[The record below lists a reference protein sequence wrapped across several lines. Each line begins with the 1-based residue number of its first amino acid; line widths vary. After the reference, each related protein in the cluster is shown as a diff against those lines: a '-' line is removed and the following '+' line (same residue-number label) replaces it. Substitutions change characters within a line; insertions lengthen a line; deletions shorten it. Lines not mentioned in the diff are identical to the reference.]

1 MKRNRL
7 WQLGLGTLATLV
19 VLVGGY
25 FPGRDYSTRVQAQ
38 SAAPAAPSTPAPARA
53 TQPTPASTPATTPVP
68 ATPSTPTPARAT
80 QPTPTATPGATPAPA
95 TPSTPAPARAI
106 QPTPTAT
113 PAPAPAIGLPE
124 NTLGL
129 SLGEGTYKED
139 GRFEI
144 GILDGYQVSSVA
156 GVPIIE
162 SSDRSLA
169 YTALIRQRATN
180 QSLSPN
186 ALAQIALETL
196 QGGEEFQPGAVQPV
210 APGAILLPWTGTLSA
225 NGVKP
230 VSGRVFVRQVDR
242 TVLMLVVCANEE
254 GKASLDSAIAA
265 LAGSLQTPT
274 IPISP

>member
-38 SAAPAAPSTPAPARA
+38 SAAPAAPSTPAPAPA
-53 TQPTPASTPATTPVP
+53 TQPTPASTPAT
-68 ATPSTPTPARAT
+68 PSTPAPAPAT
-80 QPTPTATPGATPAPA
+80 QPTPTATPAPAPA
-95 TPSTPAPARAI
+95 PAI

-129 SLGEGTYKED
+129 SLGEGTYKEE
-139 GRFEI
+139 GQFEI

-186 ALAQIALETL
+186 ALTQIAIETL
-196 QGGEEFQPGAVQPV
+196 QGGEGFQPGAVQPI
-210 APGAILLPWTGTLSA
+210 APGEILLSWTGTLSA

-242 TVLMLVVCANEE
+242 TVLMLVVSATEE

>member
-25 FPGRDYSTRVQAQ
+25 FGDREHPSFYSTRVQAQ
-38 SAAPAAPSTPAPARA
+38 SPGPAAPPTPAPAA
-53 TQPTPASTPATTPVP
+53 QP
-68 ATPSTPTPARAT
+68 
-80 QPTPTATPGATPAPA
+80 
-95 TPSTPAPARAI
+95 
-106 QPTPTAT
+106 T
-113 PAPAPAIGLPE
+113 PAPAPATTPAPAAQPAPAPAPATTPAPAAPPTPTPTPATTPAPAPVTGLPE

-129 SLGEGTYKED
+129 SLGQGTYRED

-156 GVPIIE
+156 GIPIIE
-162 SSDRSLA
+162 SSDRALA
-169 YTALIRQRATN
+169 YTAIVRQRATN

-186 ALAQIALETL
+186 ALAQIAIETL
-196 QGGEEFQPGAVQPV
+196 HGGEGFQPGAVQPV

-225 NGVKP
+225 SGMQP

-242 TVLMLVVCANEE
+242 NVLMLVVSTTEE
-254 GKASLDSAIAA
+254 GQASLDSAIAA
-265 LAGSLQTPT
+265 LAGSLQTPDRSG
-274 IPISP
+274 SP